1 MSMDDCLDSC
11 EIDRYMLKLS
21 LLGENI
27 DNVSLEYFYVNLFNS
42 LKYQLKL

>member
-21 LLGENI
+21 LMGENI
-27 DNVSLEYFYVNLFNS
+27 DTGSLEYFYVTLFNS
-42 LKYQLKL
+42 LTYQLKL